1 METNWE
7 IEFNRLTNSAIQLNV
22 KYKDLLER
30 FENLQEAYRKLIEER
45 GDDDLSIK

>member
-7 IEFNRLTNSAIQLNV
+7 QEFNKLTNSAIQLNN

>member
-7 IEFNRLTNSAIQLNV
+7 QEFNKLTESAIQLNN

-30 FENLQEAYRKLIEER
+30 FENLQEAYRKLIKENENE
-45 GDDDLSIK
+45 

>member
-1 METNWE
+1 MNDWE
-7 IEFNRLTNSAIQLNV
+7 EEFNRLTKSALQLHV